1 MEFQRPNEKSA
12 KAKSSVPFSYPAIL
26 LTEGCQEARFFRSAL
41 QPAAGSHAGARTET
55 VPEARPETGMITR
68 MVTPAWTVRPM
79 WARWPPVRL
88 AIAPDAAIIDIAA
101 AAPAAIR
108 AGTPIGTAIGGQGRT
123 DGDACDERYADGCG
137 GRSEIVVRRV
147 AVAGLNGDIARGPS
161 QSCRHKSPGTSHNRW
176 CNRQP

>member
-1 MEFQRPNEKSA
+1 
-12 KAKSSVPFSYPAIL
+12 
-26 LTEGCQEARFFRSAL
+26 
-41 QPAAGSHAGARTET
+41 

-147 AVAGLNGDIARGPS
+147 AVAGLNGDIARGCPAS
-161 QSCRHKSPGTSHNRW
+161 HAAISHLAPAITAGATGNRDADAIGDRADSSILGSGAYAKINCRCYDCR
-176 CNRQP
+176 